1 MIKKL
6 MPSVLLFSTTT
17 PVSAAPIDPASF
29 LAEFF
34 NNASR
39 LSDQLIGVSTELY
52 RFSVLEWTTFAV
64 FALVIVL
71 IKWTVGAAAV
81 KDVVFVVLMILIA
94 QFLMQ
99 SYDRVLAVLW
109 EITTALS
116 DDINQNT
123 YEALNLEATGI
134 KSTGVFLL
142 DMINQVMD
150 RITFNPLSVKSGIFS
165 MFSDI
170 ALNIRDAILMI
181 LFFLALLLVFCVSW
195 FISVIGLW
203 SLLLGKVLGP
213 IFIPFLIFKRANP
226 YFDGWLNFMLGSVA
240 YLIIAQIN
248 IAFTTL
254 IIIDLFESAIIA
266 GEIQTLNPEDILRL
280 FSYTGLLVVA
290 VFAMFRTDRVV
301 SDLMQGG
308 ASASG
313 GISQAVSMLAT
324 KLVR

>member
-1 MIKKL
+1 MIKRL
-6 MPSVLLFSTTT
+6 MPVVLLFSMT
-17 PVSAAPIDPASF
+17 PPVLATPIDPAGF

-34 NNASR
+34 NDASR
-39 LSDQLIGVSTELY
+39 LTDELVGVSTELY
-52 RFSVLEWTTFAV
+52 RFAVLEWTTFAV

-99 SYDRVLAVLW
+99 SYDYVLAVLW
-109 EITTALS
+109 KITTVLS
-116 DDINQNT
+116 DDINRNT
-123 YEALNLEATGI
+123 YEALNLEVTGI

-150 RITFNPLSVKSGIFS
+150 RITFNPVSAKSGFFS

-170 ALNIRDAILMI
+170 ALNIREAIFMI
-181 LFFLALLLVFCVSW
+181 LFLLALLLVYCVSW

-203 SLLLGKVLGP
+203 GLLLGKVLGP

-254 IIIDLFESAIIA
+254 IIIGLFDSAIFA
-266 GEIQTLNPEDILRL
+266 REIQILNPEDILQL

-290 VFAMFRTDRVV
+290 MFAMFRTDRVV

-308 ASASG
+308 ANASG
-313 GISQAVSMLAT
+313 GISQGVSMLAT
-324 KLVR
+324 RLVR

>member
-6 MPSVLLFSTTT
+6 MPGLLLFSTTP
-17 PVSAAPIDPASF
+17 PVLAAPIDPAGF

-34 NNASR
+34 NDASR
-39 LSDQLIGVSTELY
+39 LTDELIGVSTELY

-64 FALVIVL
+64 FALVVVL

-99 SYDRVLAVLW
+99 SYDRVLGVLW
-109 EITTALS
+109 KITTALS

-123 YEALNLEATGI
+123 YEALKLEATGI

-150 RITFNPLSVKSGIFS
+150 RITFKPVSVKSGIFS

-170 ALNIRDAILMI
+170 ALNIREAIFMI
-181 LFFLALLLVFCVSW
+181 LFLLALLLVYCVSW

-213 IFIPFLIFKRANP
+213 IFIPFLIFKRANSF
-226 YFDGWLNFMLGSVA
+226 FDGWLNFMLGSVA

-254 IIIDLFESAIIA
+254 IIIDLFDSAIIA

-280 FSYTGLLVVA
+280 LSYTGLLVVA
-290 VFAMFRTDRVV
+290 MFAMFRTDRVV

-313 GISQAVSMLAT
+313 GISQGVSMLAA

>member
-1 MIKKL
+1 MIKRL
-6 MPSVLLFSTTT
+6 MPVVLLFSMT
-17 PVSAAPIDPASF
+17 PPVLATPIDPAGF
-29 LAEFF
+29 LAQFF
-34 NNASR
+34 NDASR
-39 LSDQLIGVSTELY
+39 LTDELVGVSTELY
-52 RFSVLEWTTFAV
+52 RFAVLEWTTFAV

-99 SYDRVLAVLW
+99 SYDYVLAVLW
-109 EITTALS
+109 KITTVLS
-116 DDINQNT
+116 DDINRNT
-123 YEALNLEATGI
+123 YEALNLEVTGI

-150 RITFNPLSVKSGIFS
+150 RITFNPVSAKSGFFS

-170 ALNIRDAILMI
+170 ALNIREAIFMI
-181 LFFLALLLVFCVSW
+181 LFLLALLLVYCVSW

-203 SLLLGKVLGP
+203 GLLLGKVLGP

-254 IIIDLFESAIIA
+254 IIIGLFDSAIFA
-266 GEIQTLNPEDILRL
+266 REIQILNPEDILQL
-280 FSYTGLLVVA
+280 FSYTGIIGGSHVCNVP
-290 VFAMFRTDRVV
+290 DRP
-301 SDLMQGG
+301 GG
-308 ASASG
+308 E
-313 GISQAVSMLAT
+313 
-324 KLVR
+324 

>member
-6 MPSVLLFSTTT
+6 MPGLLLFSTTP
-17 PVSAAPIDPASF
+17 PVLAAPIDPAGF

-34 NNASR
+34 NDASR
-39 LSDQLIGVSTELY
+39 LTDELIGVSTELY

-64 FALVIVL
+64 FALVVVL

-99 SYDRVLAVLW
+99 SYDLVLGVLW
-109 EITTALS
+109 NITTALS

-123 YEALNLEATGI
+123 YEALKLEATGI

-150 RITFNPLSVKSGIFS
+150 RITFKPVSIKSGIFS
-165 MFSDI
+165 MFGDI
-170 ALNIRDAILMI
+170 ALNIRDAIFMI
-181 LFFLALLLVFCVSW
+181 LFLLALLLVYCVSW

-213 IFIPFLIFKRANP
+213 IFIPFLIFKRANSF
-226 YFDGWLNFMLGSVA
+226 FDGWLNFMLGSVA

-254 IIIDLFESAIIA
+254 IIIDLFDSAIIA

-290 VFAMFRTDRVV
+290 MFAMFRTDRVV

-313 GISQAVSMLAT
+313 GISQGVSMLAA

>member
-6 MPSVLLFSTTT
+6 MPGLLLFSTTP
-17 PVSAAPIDPASF
+17 PVLAAPIDPAGF

-34 NNASR
+34 NDASR
-39 LSDQLIGVSTELY
+39 LTDELIGVSTELY

-64 FALVIVL
+64 FALVVVL

-94 QFLMQ
+94 QFLLQ
-99 SYDRVLAVLW
+99 SYDLVLGVLW
-109 EITTALS
+109 SITTALS

-123 YEALNLEATGI
+123 YEALKLEATGI

-150 RITFNPLSVKSGIFS
+150 RITFKPVSIKSGIFS

-170 ALNIRDAILMI
+170 ALNIREAIFMI
-181 LFFLALLLVFCVSW
+181 LFLLALLLVYCVSW

-213 IFIPFLIFKRANP
+213 IFIPFLIFKRANSF
-226 YFDGWLNFMLGSVA
+226 FDGWLNFMLGSVA

-254 IIIDLFESAIIA
+254 IIIDLFDSAIIA

-290 VFAMFRTDRVV
+290 MFAMFRTDRVV

-313 GISQAVSMLAT
+313 GISQGVSMLAA

>member
-6 MPSVLLFSTTT
+6 MPGVLLSSMTP
-17 PVSAAPIDPASF
+17 PVSATAIDPASY

-34 NNASR
+34 NDASR
-39 LSDQLIGVSTELY
+39 LTDQLIGVSTELY
-52 RFSVLEWTTFAV
+52 RFAVLEWTTFAV

-81 KDVVFVVLMILIA
+81 KDVVFVVLMILVA
-94 QFLMQ
+94 QFLIQ
-99 SYDRVLAVLW
+99 SYDIVLAVLW
-109 EITTALS
+109 KITTALS
-116 DDINQNT
+116 DDINRNT
-123 YEALNLEATGI
+123 YEALELDATGI
-134 KSTGVFLL
+134 RSTGVFLL

-150 RITFNPLSVKSGIFS
+150 RITFKPVSAKSGFFS

-170 ALNIRDAILMI
+170 ALNIREAIFMGVFL
-181 LFFLALLLVFCVSW
+181 LALLLVYCVSW

-203 SLLLGKVLGP
+203 GLLLGKVLGP

-254 IIIDLFESAIIA
+254 ILIGLFDSAIFA
-266 GEIQTLNPEDILRL
+266 REIQILNPEDILQL

>member
-1 MIKKL
+1 MIKRL
-6 MPSVLLFSTTT
+6 IPGVLLSLSA
-17 PVSAAPIDPASF
+17 PGVLAAPIDPAGF
-29 LAEFF
+29 LGGFF
-34 NNASR
+34 NKASR
-39 LSDQLIGVSTELY
+39 LTDQLIGVSTELS
-52 RFSVLEWTTFAV
+52 RFSELEWTSFAV

-71 IKWTVGAAAV
+71 IKWTTGAAAI
-81 KDVVFVVLMILIA
+81 KDVIFVVLMILIA
-94 QFLMQ
+94 QSLMQ
-99 SYDRVLAVLW
+99 SYEYVLAVLW
-109 EITTALS
+109 EITTVLS
-116 DDINQNT
+116 DDINRNT
-123 YEALNLEATGI
+123 YQALNLEATGI
-134 KSTGVFLL
+134 RSTGVFLL
-142 DMINQVMD
+142 DMINHIME
-150 RITFNPLSVKSGIFS
+150 RITFKPVSAKSGLFS
-165 MFSDI
+165 MFTSFAI
-170 ALNIRDAILMI
+170 SIRDGIFMI
-181 LFFLALLLVFCVSW
+181 IFFLVLIAVFCTSW
-195 FISVIGLW
+195 VISVVGLW

-213 IFIPFLIFKRANP
+213 IFIPFLIFKRANSF
-226 YFDGWLNFMLGSVA
+226 FDGWLNFMLGSVA

-254 IIIDLFESAIIA
+254 IIIDLFDSAIIA

>member
-1 MIKKL
+1 MYKKL
-6 MPSVLLFSTTT
+6 IPGLLLYFATPSVLATT
-17 PVSAAPIDPASF
+17 IDPAGF

-34 NNASR
+34 NKASR
-39 LSDQLIGVSTELY
+39 LTDQLTGESTQLY
-52 RFSVLEWTTFAV
+52 RFSELEWTTFAV
-64 FALVIVL
+64 FALLIVL

-99 SYDRVLAVLW
+99 SYNYVLAVIW
-109 EITTALS
+109 EVTSVLS

-123 YEALNLEATGI
+123 YEALDLQATGI
-134 KSTGVFLL
+134 ESTGVFLL

-150 RITFNPLSVKSGIFS
+150 RITFKPVSSGSGFFS
-165 MFSDI
+165 MFTDI
-170 ALNIRDAILMI
+170 AINIRDAIIMA
-181 LFFLALLLVFCVSW
+181 LFFVALLLVFCVSW

-240 YLIIAQIN
+240 YLIVAQIN
-248 IAFTTL
+248 LAFSTL
-254 IIIDLFESAIIA
+254 IIIELFDSTIIA
-266 GEIQTLNPEDILRL
+266 REILILAPEDLLRL
-280 FSYTGLLVVA
+280 ISYSGLLIVA

-313 GISQAVSMLAT
+313 AISQAVSMLST
-324 KLVR
+324 RLVR

>member
-6 MPSVLLFSTTT
+6 MPGLLLFSTTP
-17 PVSAAPIDPASF
+17 PVLAAPIDPAGF

-34 NNASR
+34 NDASR
-39 LSDQLIGVSTELY
+39 LTDELIGVSTELY

-64 FALVIVL
+64 FALVVVL

-99 SYDRVLAVLW
+99 SYDRVLGVLW
-109 EITTALS
+109 KITTALS

-123 YEALNLEATGI
+123 YEALKLEATGI

-150 RITFNPLSVKSGIFS
+150 RITFKPVSVKSGIFS

-170 ALNIRDAILMI
+170 ALNIREAIFMI
-181 LFFLALLLVFCVSW
+181 LFLLALLLVYCVSW

-213 IFIPFLIFKRANP
+213 IFIPFLIFKRANSF
-226 YFDGWLNFMLGSVA
+226 FDGWLNFMLGSVA
-240 YLIIAQIN
+240 YLIVAQIN

-254 IIIDLFESAIIA
+254 IIIDLFDSAIIA

-280 FSYTGLLVVA
+280 LSYTGLLVVA
-290 VFAMFRTDRVV
+290 MFAMFRTDRVV

-313 GISQAVSMLAT
+313 GISQGVSMLAA

>member
-1 MIKKL
+1 MIKRW
-6 MPSVLLFSTTT
+6 MPGVLLLAMT
-17 PVSAAPIDPASF
+17 PPVLAAPIDPAGY

-34 NNASR
+34 NDASR
-39 LSDQLIGVSTELY
+39 LTDQLIGVSTELY
-52 RFSVLEWTTFAV
+52 RFAVLEWTAFAV

-99 SYDRVLAVLW
+99 SYDLVLAVLW

-116 DDINQNT
+116 DDINRNT
-123 YEALNLEATGI
+123 YEALDLEATGI

-150 RITFNPLSVKSGIFS
+150 RITFKPVSAKTGFFS

-170 ALNIRDAILMI
+170 ALNIREAIFMI
-181 LFFLALLLVFCVSW
+181 LFFLALLLVYCVSW

-248 IAFTTL
+248 IAFATL
-254 IIIDLFESAIIA
+254 IIIGLFDSAVFA
-266 GEIQTLNPEDILRL
+266 GKIQTLNPEDMLQL

-313 GISQAVSMLAT
+313 GISQAVSVLAT
-324 KLVR
+324 RLVR

>member
-6 MPSVLLFSTTT
+6 MPGVLLSSMTP
-17 PVSAAPIDPASF
+17 PVSATAIDPASY

-34 NNASR
+34 NDASR
-39 LSDQLIGVSTELY
+39 LTDQLIGVSTELY
-52 RFSVLEWTTFAV
+52 RFAVLEWTTFAV

-81 KDVVFVVLMILIA
+81 KDVVFVVLMILVA
-94 QFLMQ
+94 QFLIQ
-99 SYDRVLAVLW
+99 SYDIVLAVLW
-109 EITTALS
+109 KITTALS
-116 DDINQNT
+116 DDINRNT
-123 YEALNLEATGI
+123 YEALELDATDI
-134 KSTGVFLL
+134 RSTGVFLL

-150 RITFNPLSVKSGIFS
+150 RITFKPVSAKSGFFS

-170 ALNIRDAILMI
+170 ALNIREAIFMGVFL
-181 LFFLALLLVFCVSW
+181 LALLLVYCVSW

-203 SLLLGKVLGP
+203 GLLLGKVLGP

-254 IIIDLFESAIIA
+254 ILIGLFDSAIFA
-266 GEIQTLNPEDILRL
+266 REIQILNPEDILQL

>member
-6 MPSVLLFSTTT
+6 MPGLLLFSTTP
-17 PVSAAPIDPASF
+17 PVLAAPIDPAGF

-34 NNASR
+34 NDASR
-39 LSDQLIGVSTELY
+39 LTDELIGVSTELY

-64 FALVIVL
+64 FALVVVL

-99 SYDRVLAVLW
+99 SYDRVLGVLW
-109 EITTALS
+109 NITTALS

-123 YEALNLEATGI
+123 YEALKLEATGI

-150 RITFNPLSVKSGIFS
+150 RITFKPVSVKSGIFS

-170 ALNIRDAILMI
+170 ALNIREAIFMI
-181 LFFLALLLVFCVSW
+181 LFLLALLLVYCVSW

-213 IFIPFLIFKRANP
+213 IFIPFLIFKRANSF
-226 YFDGWLNFMLGSVA
+226 FDGWLNFMLGSVA

-254 IIIDLFESAIIA
+254 IIIDLFDSAIIA

-280 FSYTGLLVVA
+280 ISYTGLLVVA

-313 GISQAVSMLAT
+313 GISQGVSMLAA

>member
-6 MPSVLLFSTTT
+6 MPGLLLFSTTP
-17 PVSAAPIDPASF
+17 PVLAAPIDPAGF

-34 NNASR
+34 NDASR
-39 LSDQLIGVSTELY
+39 LTDELIGVSTELY

-64 FALVIVL
+64 FALVVVL

-99 SYDRVLAVLW
+99 SYDRVLGVLW
-109 EITTALS
+109 NITTALS

-123 YEALNLEATGI
+123 YEALKLEATGI

-150 RITFNPLSVKSGIFS
+150 RITFKPVSVKSGIFS

-170 ALNIRDAILMI
+170 ALNIREAIFMI
-181 LFFLALLLVFCVSW
+181 LFLLALLLVYCVSW

-213 IFIPFLIFKRANP
+213 IFIPFLIFKRANSF
-226 YFDGWLNFMLGSVA
+226 FDGWLNFMLGSVA

-254 IIIDLFESAIIA
+254 IIIDLFDSAIIA

-280 FSYTGLLVVA
+280 LSYTGLLVVA
-290 VFAMFRTDRVV
+290 MFAMFRTDRVV

-313 GISQAVSMLAT
+313 GISQGVSMLAA